1 MNSLSEFEKALA
13 MLKPIVE
20 EIKEYRL
27 HYNELGIITMCTMQN
42 HPQDTTYI
50 VVSQDEYDNYFRY
63 TIVDGKLKKID
74 NNPGYRVQ
82 LKKSTT
88 GYATVKKHAG
98 LIIEPTDTY
107 QDIEYYDTN
116 R

>member
-1 MNSLSEFEKALA
+1 MNSADELAKAFA
-13 MLKPIVE
+13 MILPIVE
-20 EIKEYRL
+20 EVKEYRL
-27 HYNELGIITMCTMQN
+27 HYNDLGEITMCSMQN

-50 VVSQDEYDNYFRY
+50 VVNEAEYYNYFRY
-63 TIVDGKLKKID
+63 SIKDGKLKKID

-82 LKKSTT
+82 LVSSTS

-98 LIIEPTDTY
+98 IIIESTNTY

>member
-20 EIKEYRL
+20 EVKEYRL
-27 HYNELGIITMCTMQN
+27 HYDELGIITMCTMMN
-42 HPQDTTYI
+42 HPIDTRYV
-50 VVSQDEYDNYFRY
+50 VVSRDEYDNYFRY
-63 TIVDGKLKKID
+63 TVADGRLKKID

-82 LKKSTT
+82 LISSTT

>member
-20 EIKEYRL
+20 EVKEYRL
-27 HYNELGIITMCTMQN
+27 HYDELGQITMCTMQN
-42 HPQDTTYI
+42 HPVDTMYI
-50 VVSQDEYDNYFRY
+50 VVSRDEYDNYFRY
-63 TIVDGKLKKID
+63 TIVEGKLKKID

-82 LKKSTT
+82 LASSTN

-98 LIIEPTDTY
+98 LILESTDTY
-107 QDIEYYDTN
+107 QDIEYYAAN
-116 R
+116 

>member
-20 EIKEYRL
+20 EVKEYRL
-27 HYNELGIITMCTMQN
+27 HYNELGIITMCTMIN
-42 HPQDTTYI
+42 HPTDTQYV
-50 VVSQDEYDNYFRY
+50 VVSRDEYDNYFRY
-63 TIVDGKLKKID
+63 TVADGRLKKID

-82 LKKSTT
+82 LISSTT

>member
-13 MLKPIVE
+13 MLKPTVE
-20 EIKEYRL
+20 EVKEYRL
-27 HYNELGIITMCTMQN
+27 HYNELGIITMCTMMN
-42 HPQDTTYI
+42 HPADTQYV
-50 VVSQDEYDNYFRY
+50 VVSQDEYENYFRY
-63 TIVDGKLKKID
+63 TIVDCRLKKID

-82 LKKSTT
+82 LTSSIT

-98 LIIEPTDTY
+98 LIIESTDTY

>member
-13 MLKPIVE
+13 MIKPVVE
-20 EIKEYRL
+20 EVKEYRL
-27 HYNELGIITMCTMQN
+27 HYDELGIITMCTMQN
-42 HPQDTTYI
+42 HPADTQYV

-63 TIVDGKLKKID
+63 TINEGRLKKID
-74 NNPGYRVQ
+74 LNPGYRVQ
-82 LKKSTT
+82 LTSSTI
-88 GYATVKKHAG
+88 GYATVKNHAG
-98 LIIEPTDTY
+98 LIIESTDTY